1 MEDEGM
7 TPVGW
12 STVLSWTS
20 CCIGTITDDKM
31 QRSESFKL
39 QQQIVWLTALDNFK
53 TADPPFPPCPS
64 TTKMGAGGGGGAQN
78 RKGQKAEE
86 HIHWIKA

>member
-31 QRSESFKL
+31 QRSERFKL

-64 TTKMGAGGGGGAQN
+64 TTKMGAGGGGSQN

>member
-31 QRSESFKL
+31 QR
-39 QQQIVWLTALDNFK
+39 
-53 TADPPFPPCPS
+53 
-64 TTKMGAGGGGGAQN
+64 GGGGGGGGGSQN